1 MPQYLT
7 PVPYTFDIL
16 MSAEF
21 RGRSFPCNPNSL
33 IPYGPSYD
41 NPEFQ
46 SCASTGASRT
56 GVQGDDYLQ
65 SQFGFGAHNFGRNFG
80 ILIGF
85 TLGFLLF
92 NMWLVESL
100 DWAQNGGALH
110 EFASAKKKRRN
121 MEKVDEES
129 TEDFRV
135 EEEAS
140 PQGEAP
146 EKLHHSG
153 ATFSW
158 CNLNYSVP
166 HNHGEK
172 QLLRNVSGFC
182 EPGNLTALVGAS
194 GAGKSTRK
202 LSHMNTIKQRN

>member
-1 MPQYLT
+1 
-7 PVPYTFDIL
+7 

-21 RGRSFPCNPNSL
+21 QGRSFPCNPNSL

-65 SQFGFGAHNFGRNFG
+65 GQFGFGAYNFGRNFG

-110 EFASAKKKRRN
+110 EFASAKKVRRN
-121 MEKVDEES
+121 TEKVDEES

-135 EEEAS
+135 EEETS
-140 PQGEAP
+140 PHEDAP
-146 EKLHHSG
+146 EKLHHSA

-158 CNLNYSVP
+158 YNLNYSVS

-194 GAGKSTRK
+194 GAGKSTCESPQMKVLR
-202 LSHMNTIKQRN
+202 RRY

>member
-1 MPQYLT
+1 
-7 PVPYTFDIL
+7 

-21 RGRSFPCNPNSL
+21 QGRDFPCNPNSL
-33 IPYGPSYD
+33 IPYGPGYD

-65 SQFGFGAHNFGRNFG
+65 GQFGFGAHNFGRNFG

-85 TLGFLLF
+85 TLGFLLL
-92 NMWLVESL
+92 NMWLVECL

-110 EFASAKKKRRN
+110 EFASLNKSRSTTDKI
-121 MEKVDEES
+121 DEES
-129 TEDFRV
+129 TGDFRV
-135 EEEAS
+135 DEEPS
-140 PQGEAP
+140 PQDEIP
-146 EKLHHSG
+146 EQLHHSG

-158 CNLNYSVP
+158 HNLNYNVP

-194 GAGKSTRK
+194 GAGKSTCELPRT
-202 LSHMNTIKQRN
+202 NAFE